1 MDQGDQERAHA
12 AIADKQYLLIMT
24 DNRKDRHRRQRQVQ
38 PASGLSKTRVGRC
51 GSLGALESGLGQWHA
66 DTGDVP
72 GSSSRRE
79 TVRSEVHE
87 AMEREALSEK
97 PKSEHDS

>member
-24 DNRKDRHRRQRQVQ
+24 DNRKDRHRRQRKVK

-66 DTGDVP
+66 DTGDLP
-72 GSSSRRE
+72 GSSSRLE
-79 TVRSEVHE
+79 TVINLDLDPKFSSILPR
-87 AMEREALSEK
+87 K
-97 PKSEHDS
+97 PRQDTK